1 MCFGEPVSVLGD
13 MGHWALGNWNWIR
26 HTRVGG
32 VFATPRLHGMYRRII
47 KWADIFQ
54 NYFHNFSTTL
64 I

>member
-1 MCFGEPVSVLGD
+1 VFWGTCKCIGREG
-13 MGHWALGNWNWIR
+13 GYGALGNWNWIR